1 MNKKLTPKHLEVLL
15 KIALSDEPVKITT
28 LIDDRFASDLKDIG
42 LIDQDL
48 SNGTMYSVPCC
59 YELSEKGR
67 DYYNKI
73 LQDAS
78 EHFENNTN
86 SN

>member
-1 MNKKLTPKHLEVLL
+1 MDEKLTPKHLDLL
-15 KIALSDEPVKITT
+15 ARLGINEKPIKILNIKEIR
-28 LIDDRFASDLKDIG
+28 LFSDLVNFG
-42 LIDQDL
+42 LAKKEERKEGQYI
-48 SNGTMYSVPCC
+48 VPY
-59 YELSEKGR
+59 YEINNNGR